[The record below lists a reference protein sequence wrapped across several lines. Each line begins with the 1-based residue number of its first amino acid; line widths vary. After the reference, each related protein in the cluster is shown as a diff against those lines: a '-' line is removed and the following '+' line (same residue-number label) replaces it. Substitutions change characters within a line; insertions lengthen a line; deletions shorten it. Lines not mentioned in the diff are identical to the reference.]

1 MLNKIHEFIYWFSG
15 CSDYE
20 LRLVGGTS
28 SLQGRVEICLGNIWG
43 TVCDDRWDNAD
54 ASVVCGFL
62 GYSRDGT
69 LVMYCKINAVA
80 NSMNSIYA
88 FFCFILLAISTLCT
102 QISLIL
108 CTDILYRNR
117 THARALHNG
126 KLPTYNYMLM
136 KRQDGHGIMII
147 FLHCIII

>member
-69 LVMYCKINAVA
+69 LVMYCK
-80 NSMNSIYA
+80 MNITVYMPFSALYSCQYFVYA
-88 FFCFILLAISTLCT
+88 DLL
-102 QISLIL
+102 
-108 CTDILYRNR
+108 NFV
-117 THARALHNG
+117 H
-126 KLPTYNYMLM
+126 
-136 KRQDGHGIMII
+136 
-147 FLHCIII
+147 